1 MLLGPDFN
9 CLEAHAH
16 ELGQL
21 LRGRD
26 VVVNLIPWNPVLSP
40 DFEFRAPPAGTAG
53 VFQGILRRCYGLP
66 CTVRQEKGQ
75 DVAAACGQLVL
86 QQQVML
92 VPAFVLWRVL
102 MLRCR
107 VCSPLPSKTW
117 RTSSLRVG
125 EAQRCRVN
133 KWAGAAAVAHEECRA
148 VCTRKRAIN

>member
-1 MLLGPDFN
+1 MRNVSRYVLLGPDFN

-86 QQQVML
+86 QQKHRMHSHRPSSFSRSSGDCSRSPVDGGG
-92 VPAFVLWRVL
+92 VSVLIHG
-102 MLRCR
+102 
-107 VCSPLPSKTW
+107 SI
-117 RTSSLRVG
+117 
-125 EAQRCRVN
+125 EAY
-133 KWAGAAAVAHEECRA
+133 WA
-148 VCTRKRAIN
+148 